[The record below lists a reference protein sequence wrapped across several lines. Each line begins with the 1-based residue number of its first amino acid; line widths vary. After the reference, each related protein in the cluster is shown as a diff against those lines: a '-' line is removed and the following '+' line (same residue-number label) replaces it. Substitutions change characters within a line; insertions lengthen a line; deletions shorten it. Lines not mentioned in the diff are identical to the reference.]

1 MEFWET
7 VESLRK
13 EQNTSYRW
21 LAKKM
26 GVSETTV
33 STMRRNGT
41 EPRATE
47 AVRLATALGTTV
59 EFLVTGEPDSYY
71 KKYST
76 LKSALQTILHTF

>member
-1 MEFWET
+1 MTFWKT
-7 VESLRK
+7 VEKLRQ

-47 AVRLATALGTTV
+47 ATRLAAALDTTV

-71 KKYST
+71 KKYTNLKST
-76 LKSALQTILHTF
+76 LKTILDAM